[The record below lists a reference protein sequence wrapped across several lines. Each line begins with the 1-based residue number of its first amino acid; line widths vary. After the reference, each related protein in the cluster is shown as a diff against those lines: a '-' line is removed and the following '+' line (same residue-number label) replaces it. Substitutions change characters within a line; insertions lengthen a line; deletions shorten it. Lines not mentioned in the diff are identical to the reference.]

1 MRGKSK
7 RPTRR
12 GPPEGQADLEAAN
25 LHSLRSEIS
34 LLREL
39 LHEVMAR
46 VEPDG
51 PKDYMRLLDSVGR
64 ACGQLARLLR
74 TQDQLGDQATL
85 ADEIGRIADEVRR
98 ELTNDGA
105 E

>member
-1 MRGKSK
+1 MRDKSK

-12 GPPEGQADLEAAN
+12 KPGDGQDDLDADN
-25 LHSLRSEIS
+25 LRSEIS

-74 TQDQLGDQATL
+74 TQDQLGDQASL

-98 ELTNDGA
+98 ELTGEGA

>member
-7 RPTRR
+7 RSARCK
-12 GPPEGQADLEAAN
+12 PPGVSGDLEAAN
-25 LHSLRSEIS
+25 LHTEIS

-46 VEPDG
+46 VEPDD

-74 TQDQLGDQATL
+74 TQDQLGDQASL
-85 ADEIGRIADEVRR
+85 AEEIGRIADEVRR
-98 ELTNDGA
+98 ELTADGA